1 VTNRLW
7 LTVPQAVVLE
17 VTRNLDL
24 ALSLTEDDPNLVV
37 IIANR
42 LTARPR
48 VIPLEADS
56 DEDEKL
62 EARRQLHKDKDA
74 LKDTSR
80 YTQGQQRVHQRLI
93 AGLTAQASRIPGGPY
108 EVVDPVEFTSV
119 ELIGVDAVSKRTGSV
134 SLYDLRI
141 NGVEYIENLTG
152 KPIEAEK
159 WAHTGDPVPKLIRW
173 ARSKWGDDKLPN
185 RAQLLQVFR
194 EQFGPIRGVNEH
206 TMREVRRQL
215 APERA
220 RRGGA
225 PMHRRQPGK

>member
-1 VTNRLW
+1 MSDNGIAEMRIVASRGSSLDRAICRDVVIEPQRVYLNGTLMRNRLW

-48 VIPLEADS
+48 VIPLESDS

-134 SLYDLRI
+134 RLPIVQQRRRF
-141 NGVEYIENLTG
+141 
-152 KPIEAEK
+152 KPGRRVRLVSGAF
-159 WAHTGDPVPKLIRW
+159 AGYSAT
-173 ARSKWGDDKLPN
+173 
-185 RAQLLQVFR
+185 
-194 EQFGPIRGVNEH
+194 
-206 TMREVRRQL
+206 VRRDDGKTVVL
-215 APERA
+215 RMDSGWPAHVAP
-220 RRGGA
+220 GA
-225 PMHRRQPGK
+225 CTAV